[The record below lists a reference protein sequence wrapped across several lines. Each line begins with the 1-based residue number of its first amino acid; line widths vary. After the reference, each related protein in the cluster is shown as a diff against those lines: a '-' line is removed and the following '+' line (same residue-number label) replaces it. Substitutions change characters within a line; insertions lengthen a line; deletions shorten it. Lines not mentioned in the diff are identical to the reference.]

1 VDRKPD
7 TEQDQGEQQDRD
19 YEQHSR
25 LLSIGTLLLPLL
37 QRTNV
42 VVGTAVERA
51 MGAVIVA
58 IGPSDQLEQV
68 VRPVRVSRLP
78 RYPAADAAV

>member
-1 VDRKPD
+1 
-7 TEQDQGEQQDRD
+7 
-19 YEQHSR
+19 
-25 LLSIGTLLLPLL
+25 
-37 QRTNV
+37 V